1 MPPRLPTRAFSALPI
16 SHQAVASSST
26 LPPLPPRS
34 SSQRQQH
41 SRAASPRSSPIQHF
55 TTLQSRP
62 SISARGEQKRSFH
75 STPVHRA
82 SAKNPYEVLG
92 VAKDASA
99 ADIKKSY
106 YALAKKWHP
115 DSSKEKDAKERFHEI
130 QNAYDILSD
139 DSKRQAYDR
148 YGSASTQDGFD
159 SDAFARGAG
168 GFGGFQD
175 FGSAFGGRGGNAG
188 DLFEQ
193 LFGSAFG
200 AGQNPF
206 GGGGPG
212 GAGPRS
218 RPVRG
223 DDLEAGIALSFLE
236 ACNGAT
242 RKITISPVVDC
253 KPCTGT
259 GLKPGQKKTQC
270 ATCKGT
276 GQQMYNVQGM
286 LMASTCSACG
296 GAGSTIP
303 KGARCG
309 ECDGVGRVKEKK
321 EVDVEIPAGVEDGMM
336 IRMPG
341 AGDMPLSASG
351 PPGDLLVR
359 VSVRPSTV
367 FRRQGVNLY
376 HDARVPLHTALL
388 GGVIRIPTL
397 EGDVDVKVKGGTQ
410 NGEEAVLRG
419 RGVKSVYGR
428 GRNERGDLIV
438 AWKIQIP
445 RSLTPFQR
453 KILQAYADDLEG
465 RHPQITFGPPP
476 SSSSTTPPA
485 SSSSS
490 INSNGETR
498 SSSASSSSS
507 PPRTESE
514 RSTYTRPPPSSTSG
528 YDHEQD
534 SSSSSAGG
542 VVGTIASVVG
552 GAIGWVE
559 RLLGGSGG
567 DAGDESI
574 VDRTVNEQEST
585 STEEKSMTSDESKVE
600 DVGEGAEE
608 ETAEEKKKA
617 ATG

>member
-1 MPPRLPTRAFSALPI
+1 MPPRIPTRAFSALPI
-16 SHQAVASSST
+16 SQQAVASSST
-26 LPPLPPRS
+26 LPPPPPSTSR
-34 SSQRQQH
+34 
-41 SRAASPRSSPIQHF
+41 SRAASPRASPIQHF
-55 TTLQSRP
+55 STLQQSRA
-62 SISARGEQKRSFH
+62 SIDPRAERKRSFH

-99 ADIKKSY
+99 GDIKKSY

-115 DSSKEKDAKERFHEI
+115 DSSKEKGAKERFHEI

-175 FGSAFGGRGGNAG
+175 FGSAFGGGRGGNAG

-206 GGGGPG
+206 GGGGA
-212 GAGPRS
+212 GARS

-223 DDLEAGIALSFLE
+223 DDLEAGVGLSFLE
-236 ACNGAT
+236 ACNGST
-242 RKITISPVVDC
+242 RKIIITPVVDC
-253 KPCTGT
+253 KPCSGS
-259 GLKPGQKKTQC
+259 GLKPGQKKSQC

-276 GQQMYNVQGM
+276 GQQMFNMNGM
-286 LMASTCSACG
+286 MIASSCQACG

-303 KGARCG
+303 RGSRCG
-309 ECDGVGRVKEKK
+309 ECDGVGRVKERK

-359 VSVRPSTV
+359 VNVRPSTV

-376 HDARVPLHTALL
+376 HDAKVPLHTALL
-388 GGVIRIPTL
+388 GGIIRIPTL
-397 EGDVDVKVKGGTQ
+397 EGEVDVKVKGGTQ

-445 RSLTPFQR
+445 RSLSPFQR
-453 KILQAYADDLEG
+453 KILQAYADDIEG
-465 RHPQITFGPPP
+465 RHPQITFGPLPSSSSTTTSSTPPP
-476 SSSSTTPPA
+476 SSSSTP
-485 SSSSS
+485 
-490 INSNGETR
+490 NGETY
-498 SSSASSSSS
+498 SSSPRQKAKAEAERPYTRSYEAEDLDDRPNSSSSSSSS
-507 PPRTESE
+507 P
-514 RSTYTRPPPSSTSG
+514 
-528 YDHEQD
+528 
-534 SSSSSAGG
+534 GG
-542 VVGTIASVVG
+542 VVGTIAAAIG

-559 RLLGGSGG
+559 RLLGS
-567 DAGDESI
+567 DESI
-574 VDRTVNEQEST
+574 VDDKKEQE
-585 STEEKSMTSDESKVE
+585 KKD
-600 DVGEGAEE
+600 DGEGEAVKEEPESEPEE
-608 ETAEEKKKA
+608 EKKA